1 MSFKR
6 HQCRFK
12 RHQCRL
18 DIRCVVPVPCS
29 SFDMGGR
36 EASPARLM
44 VSGSGRPTAAETVA
58 ALKASM
64 ASSGS
69 PLAPDRMSGW
79 ASGDAAARRRQS
91 GAGSQG
97 AQGAGAGSSPQYDD
111 EDGVGDVLGE
121 LGCCLHGVRSSQPE
135 VVPSVTPWLAAAV
148 ALVQML
154 MSPFPCVVTAL
165 FVDPHRND
173 DLPARPTTSRGRP
186 SSASAAA
193 SAPMDEPTGPVPP
206 PLRMGNNA
214 QV

>member
-1 MSFKR
+1 MVCFAAVACGAAHGPSRSRAYLKQVLGRGMSFKR
-6 HQCRFK
+6 HQCRF
-12 RHQCRL
+12 
-18 DIRCVVPVPCS
+18 DIRRVVPAPCS

-121 LGCCLHGVRSSQPE
+121 LGCCLDGVRSSQPE
-135 VVPSVTPWLAAAV
+135 EMPCVTPWLAAAA
-148 ALVQML
+148 ALGFLPRMWHMVRQPPML
-154 MSPFPCVVTAL
+154 MS
-165 FVDPHRND
+165 
-173 DLPARPTTSRGRP
+173 
-186 SSASAAA
+186 
-193 SAPMDEPTGPVPP
+193 
-206 PLRMGNNA
+206 
-214 QV
+214 